1 MCIRDRHITE
11 NVHEPIISRSDFET
25 VQRILEN
32 APVKRPNGDG
42 EIHPLSGF
50 KIAAAD
56 NRLMHIFCDVPLTP
70 VYIVVMFIS
79 EMLCGL
85 EVDHIA
91 AILQMCI
98 RDRGMVRRGGCYRKI
113 SVFSGS

>member
-1 MCIRDRHITE
+1 MCIFAPQSLQKSKPDRGGF
-11 NVHEPIISRSDFET
+11 P
-25 VQRILEN
+25 
-32 APVKRPNGDG
+32 RPRWAFDG
-42 EIHPLSGF
+42 CVFQNPLYGF

-91 AILQMCI
+91 AILLPCEDIGQGDFVPLAAVI
-98 RDRGMVRRGGCYRKI
+98 LVERLI
-113 SVFSGS
+113 FTGSPPRSFM